1 MCVCSVCSVVI
12 SVGDTCLR
20 RVTTLFLT
28 CTNYCTVPY
37 SLSISCLILLHLFP
51 TFSMSLSGPLLSM
64 KLESADSAST
74 KPAALLSNLS
84 SLFTKRTVRAA
95 AVALGLVTLLAFF
108 TSSGFAPASLGSY
121 RSSRGGEKLYNDILN
136 QTLGASNH
144 HHILTKDT
152 STRSR
157 PRTHTHPL
165 SRCHTL
171 TESLVRE
178 TVLNHHAL
186 QDRFAGLSSAGRSI
200 D

>member
-144 HHILTKDT
+144 HHILTRT
-152 STRSR
+152 PR
-157 PRTHTHPL
+157 PEVDHAHTHPL

>member
-1 MCVCSVCSVVI
+1 
-12 SVGDTCLR
+12 
-20 RVTTLFLT
+20 
-28 CTNYCTVPY
+28 
-37 SLSISCLILLHLFP
+37 
-51 TFSMSLSGPLLSM
+51 MSLSGPLLSM

-108 TSSGFAPASLGSY
+108 TSSGFAPASLDSY

-152 STRSR
+152 SIRSR
-157 PRTHTHPL
+157 PRTHTHTLSL